1 MEIGFQG
8 LPVAPGREIQSL
20 TGKRYLMNDDDDD
33 QDLDSEIDEDDD
45 GTTISHDTA
54 KEISDEDDTPG

>member
-1 MEIGFQG
+1 MPG
-8 LPVAPGREIQSL
+8 APGREMQSM
-20 TGKRYLMNDDDDD
+20 TGKRYLMNDDDDDDD